1 MALTTVPAS
10 LSATAITLTT
20 AAQPNITS
28 VGTLTSLTVSGNTA
42 LTLNTSAQPNIT
54 SVGTLTAL
62 TLSGAL
68 TLNTGTNG
76 VPTINLSHSNS
87 DADNFRIQSGIP
99 GTSNGGFTIRDVDAG
114 ANRFIIDSSGNISTG
129 SNLSVGTTNTSQFV
143 TILKDHTGY
152 TDIGV
157 SNNTSN
163 SDLYLG
169 VGGSGAGNSDLVNA
183 AYVLAGGASSSLVL
197 GANTDEKMRI
207 LASGNV
213 GIGTNNPNQIFHIKN
228 TGQHTTMRIENGNA
242 DFLIQAGDAGDD
254 GLHFYDNANTAYRMT
269 IDNAGQ
275 VGIGTTTPVTPLTI
289 NGTDPLITFENG
301 ESPHWQIGFEN
312 TQSDRFVIYDN
323 NATSYRLIIDS
334 NGTAGFAGNVTAPN
348 LINIGTDSAIQTTS
362 ARQWATIKNTGT
374 GTSDYSE
381 MKWMNNN
388 NNYLVIGTI
397 GSNYNQVDW
406 SGSSYIYSDYEMRI
420 KSQQGIRFYVGGFSH
435 TANNRMT
442 LDQNG
447 NLLVGTADTT
457 LYNNTSG
464 GGIMLAAANR
474 FDAARAG
481 DVVATFNRSDSDGQV
496 IQVYRSGTQVGS
508 VSAEGGDSMIVSGGS
523 AATSGGGLLFHGGAG
538 KVLPARNTAS
548 IDATIDLGQASRR
561 FKDIYISGGINF
573 SDASGGVGYSAGNA
587 ANTLDDYEE
596 GTWTPTW
603 TGDSSITVNEAKYTR
618 IGGLC
623 YIYFYISAVLPDTS
637 NAGQTIYGLPFTCRA
652 GANYPGLTFAYTGT
666 ANLHGTFPGITA
678 LIAQNATYIYFH
690 RNDGNAGTVSRAQ
703 FRSMAGATDM
713 ALILSGCYHV
723 Q

>member
-28 VGTLTSLTVSGNTA
+28 VGTLTGLTVSGNIAGTLTTA
-42 LTLNTSAQPNIT
+42 AQTNIT
-54 SVGTLTAL
+54 SVGTLTGLA
-62 TLSGAL
+62 
-68 TLNTGTNG
+68 
-76 VPTINLSHSNS
+76 V
-87 DADNFRIQSGIP
+87 
-99 GTSNGGFTIRDVDAG
+99 
-114 ANRFIIDSSGNISTG
+114 SGNVSTS

-169 VGGSGAGNSDLVNA
+169 VGGSGAGNSDLINA

-301 ESPHWQIGFEN
+301 ESPHWQLGFEN

-323 NATSYRLIIDS
+323 NASSYRLIIDS

-348 LINIGTDSAIQTTS
+348 LINISTDSSIQTTS

-374 GTSDYSE
+374 GTGDYSE

-406 SGSSYIYSDYEMRI
+406 SGSSYIYSDRELRV
-420 KSQQGIRFYVGGFSH
+420 KSNQGIRFYVGGFSH

-442 LDQNG
+442 LDQSG
-447 NLLVGTADTT
+447 NLLVGTADTS

-523 AATSGGGLLFHGGAG
+523 AATSGGGLLFHGAAG
-538 KVLPARNTAS
+538 KILPARNTAS
-548 IDATIDLGQASRR
+548 IDAAIDLGQGSRR

-603 TGDSSITVNEAKYTR
+603 TGDSSITVSEAKYTR

-623 YIYFYISAVLPDTS
+623 YIYMYLSAVNPDTS

-652 GANYPGLTFAYTGT
+652 GSNYPGLTFAYTGL

-678 LIAQNATYIYFH
+678 LVAQNSTYIYFH
-690 RNDGNAGTVSRAQ
+690 KNNGSTGTVSRAE
-703 FRSMAGATDM
+703 FRASFNTSSSM